1 MPRGWSNGTMAARME
16 TISDAST
23 QSGFTLVE
31 LVVTLVIIG
40 ALAAVSVPLFFGRQG
55 YEERGFYEETVAAV
69 RYAQKYAV
77 ASGCTVRV
85 VTTASSYALSRAA
98 AFATCNTAPFSTPLG
113 SPTNPSQG
121 FANTAPTG
129 VALSA
134 RDFTFAPLGNASAN
148 ITIAVGPRSFQ
159 VVGETGL
166 IQK

>member
-1 MPRGWSNGTMAARME
+1 MATRME
-16 TISDAST
+16 TMSDAST
-23 QSGFTLVE
+23 QGGFTVVE

-40 ALAAVSVPLFFGRQG
+40 ALAAVSVPLFFNRQG
-55 YEERGFYEETVAAV
+55 YEERGFFEETVAAV

-85 VTTASSYALSRAA
+85 ETTANSYALFRAS
-98 AFATCNTAPFSTPLG
+98 AFATCNTSPFSVALV

-121 FANTAPTG
+121 FANTAPNG
-129 VALSA
+129 VTLSP

-148 ITIAVGPRSFQ
+148 ATITVGARSFQ
-159 VVGETGL
+159 VVGATGL